1 MIGQI
6 QGRSK
11 SNALSTTPQSN
22 KTLSKISLDY
32 NSWLARFKIQPKVD
46 SATERKDFVTD
57 PSEKWLKIKRD
68 SPTVQ
73 ERPRPKSK
81 QVAKGNP
88 LNLSP
93 KKTGARVELIKDNV
107 SRVPSQFLQKVQAKL
122 IKPPS
127 PNKQEPLLDYTIG
140 NTVGAG
146 AYGVVKYGVHKVTNQ
161 KVAIKIYE
169 KSKLSD
175 ITRMKSVQTEIK
187 ILSKLDHPNIIKLY
201 KDIDTPNSLYIILEF
216 VSGFS
221 LSTSLKRKFNHRLE
235 EYEANKYFRELLSA
249 LEYCHS
255 QGIAHHDIKLENTLI
270 DQTTNRIKLIDF
282 GFASNISCGKK
293 IKVFCG
299 TPSYMSPEIM
309 VHKGYYG
316 PPVDIWAAG
325 VLLYKL
331 LTGTFPFKSPS
342 DKELCKQI
350 MRGHY
355 IVPDYISLSAK
366 QLLSKMLTVDPQKR
380 PRACDLLKDPWFRSS
395 SAFSI
400 CSTITHK
407 SGGSF
412 DQENTKL
419 GKLAQSPKYKNL
431 SNSFGSLDLQVL
443 SIGTKVD

>member
-1 MIGQI
+1 MIGKS

-46 SATERKDFVTD
+46 SATDRKDLVTD
-57 PSEKWLKIKRD
+57 PSEKYLKSKRD
-68 SPTVQ
+68 SPVMQ
-73 ERPRPKSK
+73 DKPRPKSK
-81 QVAKGNP
+81 QVVKSNP

-93 KKTGARVELIKDNV
+93 KKTGPRIDLIKDNV
-107 SRVPSQFLQKVQAKL
+107 SRVPSQFIQKVQAKL

-127 PNKQEPLLDYTIG
+127 PGRHEPLADYTIG

-146 AYGVVKYGVHKVTNQ
+146 AYGVVKYGVNKETNQ

-169 KSKLSD
+169 KAKLTD
-175 ITRMKSVQTEIK
+175 LTRMKSVQTEIK
-187 ILSKLDHPNIIKLY
+187 ILSKLDHPNIVKLY
-201 KDIDTPNSLYIILEF
+201 KEIDTPNSLYIVLEF
-216 VSGFS
+216 VSGYS

-270 DQTTNRIKLIDF
+270 DQTTNKIKLIDF
-282 GFASNISCGKK
+282 GFASNVSCGKK

-299 TPSYMSPEIM
+299 TPSYMSPEI
-309 VHKGYYG
+309 VGRKGYYG

-331 LTGTFPFKSPS
+331 LTGIFPFKGAS
-342 DKELCKQI
+342 DKELYKQI
-350 MRGHY
+350 MRGQY
-355 IVPDYISLSAK
+355 IVPEYVSIAAK
-366 QLLSKMLTVDPQKR
+366 QLISKMLTIDPQKR

-431 SNSFGSLDLQVL
+431 SNSFGSLDLQVC